1 MTGLINKQILHYR
14 ILEKLGE
21 GGMGVVY
28 KAEDTKLKRT
38 VALKFLPAHSSGG
51 EEEKARFLHEAQ
63 AAAALD
69 HPNIRTIYEIN
80 ESDEQTFIA
89 MACIEGKSLQQLIAA
104 GPLQIND
111 ILNYTSQIAEGL
123 KAAHDKEI
131 LHRDIKPANIL
142 ITDKKQ
148 IRITDFGLAKF
159 PGATMVTKEG
169 TTLGTIAYMSPEQAR
184 GENID
189 KRTDIW
195 ALGVV
200 IYEMITGRKPFAG
213 DYEQAVVYSIINE
226 DPDPPTALRT
236 GVPMEL
242 ERIVAKAL
250 AKKPEERY
258 QDCTDLLVDLKKLAK
273 SLDQIDQPTT
283 SRVVPIVKK
292 PARLLHRQS
301 LYWGALA
308 TAIIAVVLF
317 YFLWHSEPT
326 SDEGSSIA
334 VLPFINQR
342 NEQELE
348 YLSDGITE
356 TLIDQLSPIS
366 NLKVMAR
373 STVFQFKGSNTNPQ
387 DAGRKLNV
395 KSVLTGRIDLFEDR
409 LIISTELIDVASGA
423 QFWGERYNR
432 QMADIFKIEDEI
444 SKNIIDKLRL
454 HLGAVQ
460 SEHIT
465 RRYTESSDAYQLY
478 LKGRFYWNKRS
489 TEAMPVALK
498 YFQQAVDIDP
508 DYALAWTGISDSYL
522 VGSGGYLG
530 ISAKEAYKKG
540 KAATLKA
547 IEIDPNLAEAHTSLA
562 SVKTSEWD
570 WSGAEKEFKRALE
583 LNPGYVTAHQWYGE
597 LLYIL
602 GRYDESVS
610 EISRALELDPLSL
623 IVNSVLGWSYLAA
636 RNAPK
641 AMEQIQRTLEMEPE
655 FADAQDALVQIMML
669 DHRPESELFPELIK
683 RDLGFNILYKEDLPE
698 IKKAFEKNG
707 LKGYWKSRL
716 DISLKR
722 SQTEYVWPAIFVE
735 CYSQLGE
742 TQEAI
747 DTLEKLFKQK
757 DELLSYIRIW
767 TIIDPL
773 RSDPR
778 FQSIVDRMNF
788 PN

>member
-1 MTGLINKQILHYR
+1 MIGKTILHYK
-14 ILEKLGE
+14 ILEEIGR

-28 KAEDTKLKRT
+28 KADDTKLKRT
-38 VALKFLPAHSSGG
+38 VALKFLPPHSTGN

-69 HPNIRTIYEIN
+69 HPNICTIHEIN

-89 MACIEGKSLQQLIAA
+89 MTYIEGKSLQQLITT
-104 GPLQIND
+104 GPLQIGD
-111 ILNYTSQIAEGL
+111 ILNYAIQIAEGL

-142 ITDKKQ
+142 ITNQKQ
-148 IRITDFGLAKF
+148 ARVTDFGLAKF

-184 GENID
+184 SENID
-189 KRTDIW
+189 QRTDIW
-195 ALGVV
+195 ALGVI
-200 IYEMITGRKPFAG
+200 IYEMITGRRPFIG

-226 DPDPPTALRT
+226 DPQPPTALRT

-250 AKKPEERY
+250 AKKPDERY
-258 QDCTDLLVDLKKLAK
+258 QDCSDLLVDLKKLAR
-273 SLDQIDQPTT
+273 SLEQTDQPST
-283 SRVVPIVKK
+283 SRVVPVAEKSV
-292 PARLLHRQS
+292 RFSQRQL
-301 LYWGALA
+301 LYWGVLA
-308 TAIIAVVLF
+308 TVIITAALF
-317 YFLWHSEPT
+317 YLLWNSEPS
-326 SDEGSSIA
+326 SDKESSIA

-373 STVFQFKGSNTNPQ
+373 STVFQFKSPNMNPQ

-395 KSVLTGRIDLFEDR
+395 KSVLSGRIDLFENR
-409 LIISTELIDVASGA
+409 LIVSTELIDVSSGA
-423 QFWGERYNR
+423 QLWGERFNR
-432 QMADIFKIEDEI
+432 QMDDIFEIEAEI

-454 HLGAVQ
+454 HLGTGESKHIARQ
-460 SEHIT
+460 YTKSSE
-465 RRYTESSDAYQLY
+465 AYQLY

-498 YFQQAVDIDP
+498 YFQQAVDIDSN
-508 DYALAWTGISDSYL
+508 YALAWTGISDSYL
-522 VGSGGYLG
+522 VGSGIYLG
-530 ISAKEAYKKG
+530 IPWKEAYEKG
-540 KAATLKA
+540 KAATRKA
-547 IEIDPNLAEAHTSLA
+547 IEIDNNLAEAHASLA
-562 SVKTSEWD
+562 SMKTAEWD
-570 WSGAEKEFKRALE
+570 WSGAEREFKKTLE

-597 LLYIL
+597 LLYII
-602 GRYDESVS
+602 GRYDKSIAELNK
-610 EISRALELDPLSL
+610 ALELDPLSL

-636 RNAPK
+636 RDTSK
-641 AMEQIQRTLEMEPE
+641 AMEQIQRTLEMEPD
-655 FADAQDALVQIMML
+655 FADAQDALVQIMIL
-669 DHRPESELFPELIK
+669 DHRPEREIFPELIK
-683 RDLGFNILYKEDLPE
+683 RDLAFNLLNKEDLPE
-698 IKKAFEKNG
+698 IRKAFEKDG

-716 DISLKR
+716 DIFLNKSK
-722 SQTEYVWPAIFVE
+722 SKYVWPGVLAE
-735 CYSQLGE
+735 CYAQLGE
-742 TQEAI
+742 TRKAI
-747 DTLEKLFKQK
+747 DILEKLFEQK
-757 DELLSYIRIW
+757 DELIVYIRIW
-767 TIIDPL
+767 VILDPI

>member
-1 MTGLINKQILHYR
+1 MIGKTILHYK
-14 ILEKLGE
+14 ILDKIGE

-38 VALKFLPAHSSGG
+38 VALKFLPAHSSGS
-51 EEEKARFLHEAQ
+51 EEEEARFLHEAQ

-69 HPNIRTIYEIN
+69 HPNICTIYEIN

-89 MACIEGKSLQQLIAA
+89 MACIEGKSLQQYIAA

-111 ILNYTSQIAEGL
+111 ILNYASQIAEGL
-123 KAAHDKEI
+123 KAAHDREI

-242 ERIVAKAL
+242 ERIVGKAL

-283 SRVVPIVKK
+283 SRVVPIAKK

-301 LYWGALA
+301 LFWGALA

-373 STVFQFKGSNTNPQ
+373 STVFQFEGPNTNPQ
-387 DAGRKLNV
+387 NAGRKLNV

-423 QFWGERYNR
+423 QLWGERYNR

-465 RRYTESSDAYQLY
+465 RRYTESSEAYQLY

-489 TEAMPVALK
+489 PEAMPVALK
-498 YFQQAVDIDP
+498 YFQQAVDMDP
-508 DYALAWTGISDSYL
+508 NYALAWTGISDSYL

-530 ISAKEAYKKG
+530 ISAEEAHEKG
-540 KAATLKA
+540 KAATLRA
-547 IEIDPNLAEAHTSLA
+547 IEIDPDLAEAHTSLA
-562 SVKTSEWD
+562 SVRTSKRD

-602 GRYDESVS
+602 GRYDESVA
-610 EISRALELDPLSL
+610 EINRALELDPLSL

-669 DHRPESELFPELIK
+669 ENRPENELFPELIK

-707 LKGYWKSRL
+707 LKGYWRL
-716 DISLKR
+716 RLKILLKR
-722 SQTEYVWPAIFVE
+722 SQSEYVWPAILVE
-735 CYSQLGE
+735 CYAQLGE
-742 TQEAI
+742 TQNAI
-747 DTLEKLFKQK
+747 HILEKLFEQK
-757 DELLSYIRIW
+757 DEMISYIRIYV
-767 TIIDPL
+767 ILDPL